1 MYFTDVTYG
10 FLQDFR
16 PAPVLPNQVYR
27 FNPKTGLVSV
37 VADGF
42 DKPNG
47 MSHRVV
53 GMKADFQVS
62 HSRLMAHMPISPILV
77 LRVVQKVRT
86 STSPLPCESTSS
98 SSLHLAKQQLQ
109 VHSKPRRF
117 MGKPPN
123 IRLRRRWIP
132 RWYPLRHQGLRLRW
146 MWRRSTRLEP
156 CRSAHWENLLGYR

>member
-47 MSHRVV
+47 IELLVPS
-53 GMKADFQVS
+53 MKTDFQES

-77 LRVVQKVRT
+77 LRVVQRVRT
-86 STSPLPCESTSS
+86 LISPLPCESTSS
-98 SSLHLAKQQLQ
+98 SSLYLADQ
-109 VHSKPRRF
+109 
-117 MGKPPN
+117 
-123 IRLRRRWIP
+123 
-132 RWYPLRHQGLRLRW
+132 
-146 MWRRSTRLEP
+146 
-156 CRSAHWENLLGYR
+156 